1 MNKKMR
7 EILAQI
13 NAKTAEAK
21 SFMEDGENKDVA
33 KANEI
38 MDQVDELKAEY
49 EAEKRIYEAEKARG
63 TEDAPQDPEQVGEK
77 ATVSGETI
85 VAKEVRAIMAPNKYA
100 ADKDLQESVDVSGG
114 YTVPEDIQTKV
125 NNWPEIVYSFLDDIS
140 VEPVSTNKGA
150 RTYQKKAD
158 TEAFVDLDENGAITK
173 KITAPQF
180 ERVTYAI
187 QDRAGFM
194 PVSNDLTA
202 DSDANI
208 SAIVTEWLGRANI
221 ATANAKVLAILAAH
235 KHAGQATAAKI
246 KIAGIDGI
254 KKVVTV
260 TLGQAYKTGAKII
273 TNDDGLNWL
282 DTLKDENGRYLLNP
296 DPTDSAKLTLRC
308 GTVVVPV
315 KVVPNNAFGS
325 EVEYAKTTDE
335 AITEGKTYYTRSGSA
350 GSYVYTPVESPA
362 VANIGNYYEATT
374 KIPFVIGDLKAG
386 IRKYDRQSMSLKASD
401 VAVIGD
407 FNAFAMN
414 MTLIRAILRDDY
426 KELDSDAYVYGYVEV

>member
-13 NAKTAEAK
+13 ESKTAEAK
-21 SFMEDGENKDVA
+21 SFMADGENKDVE
-33 KANEI
+33 KATAI
-38 MDQVDELKAEY
+38 MDEVDALRKEY
-49 EAEKRIYEAEKARG
+49 EAEKRIYEAEKAQG
-63 TEDAPQDPEQVGEK
+63 ADNADPHIPEDQEK
-77 ATVSGETI
+77 ETFTGVEI
-85 VAKEVRAIMAPNKYA
+85 VAKEVRAIMAPGRFGN
-100 ADKDLQESVDVSGG
+100 DKALSESVDADGG
-114 YTVPEDIQTKV
+114 YTVPEDIQTRV
-125 NNWPEIVYSFLDDIS
+125 NHWPEIVYSFLDDIS

-150 RTYQKKAD
+150 RTYQTKGD

-173 KITAPQF
+173 EIKAPNF
-180 ERVTYAI
+180 ERITYAI

-208 SAIVTEWLGRANI
+208 SNIVTEWLARANI
-221 ATANAKVLAILAAH
+221 ATANAKILEIIKKKSQIAIDGLN
-235 KHAGQATAAKI
+235 
-246 KIAGIDGI
+246 GI
-254 KKVVTV
+254 KKIVNV
-260 TLGQAYKTGAKII
+260 TLGQAYKSGAKII

-282 DTLKDENGRYLLNP
+282 DTLVDTTGRPMLNP
-296 DPTDSAKLTLRC
+296 DPTDSAKLCLRC

-315 KVVPNNAFGS
+315 KVVPNKAFVSTG
-325 EVEYAKTTDE
+325 
-335 AITEGKTYYTRSGSA
+335 
-350 GSYVYTPVESPA
+350 
-362 VANIGNYYEATT
+362 T

-401 VAVIGD
+401 VATIGD

-426 KELDSDAYVYGYVEV
+426 KPLDNDAYVYGYIDTAAGE